1 MAIRYR
7 EGATV
12 YQLAVE
18 FNIERRTVSDRLKK
32 TGVRM
37 RLQPPPDEVIDQ
49 MVQLYELGLSIAAV
63 GKQYEVSPQTVRR
76 YLKLRGL
83 NIRDP
88 HWRAR

>member
-1 MAIRYR
+1 
-7 EGATV
+7 
-12 YQLAVE
+12 
-18 FNIERRTVSDRLKK
+18 
-32 TGVRM
+32 
-37 RLQPPPDEVIDQ
+37 
-49 MVQLYELGLSIAAV
+49 MVQLYELGLSFAAV